1 MSIKHELEKSLPES
15 LHFTSAEKEAV
26 FERIH
31 KRKKRRFQVLPALAG
46 VMVLIMIAV
55 LIVPELTSNR
65 TAQDVTIEKLVV
77 PDTPYPSLINA
88 IYVDETSELIFSE
101 ETGLYSYSE
110 SSGKEQLVSLPGIPY
125 NVAAT
130 EDWLV
135 WSEPVEG
142 GAVLN
147 VMNRSNQQVITVEG
161 RGFANLSIEEDTL
174 VYLNGGEGVYVMDLN
189 NQESEFLHKSTG
201 GSRSESALQGNQVV
215 IPEENDGVTKL
226 FIYDIQTMERVNEIE
241 LPFEI
246 VEYVQWSGE
255 FIYSQGRNVDE
266 MPVLLQANS
275 QTGEVQEIQTPE
287 FDEFAAY
294 GDRIALRVPEGE
306 SNTVMLYEVD
316 ELKVRPLN
324 TLDHIE
330 ERLTKPRFTEE
341 GTLVLNSEGPD
352 FAMYILEP

>member
-1 MSIKHELEKSLPES
+1 MSIKHELEKSLPKS

-31 KRKKRRFQVLPALAG
+31 KRKKRRFQVFPALAG
-46 VMVLIMIAV
+46 VLVLIMVAV

-65 TAQDVTIEKLVV
+65 TAQDMTIEKLVV

-88 IYVDETSELIFSE
+88 IYVDETSELIFPE

-110 SSGKEQLVSLPGIPY
+110 STGKEQLVSLPGTAY
-125 NVAAT
+125 NFAAT
-130 EDWLV
+130 EKWLI
-135 WSEPVEG
+135 WSDPAEG

-147 VMNRSNQQVITVEG
+147 VMNRSNQQVTTVEG
-161 RGFANLSIEEDTL
+161 RYFADLSIKENTL
-174 VYLNGGEGVYVMDLN
+174 VYQSGGEGFYVMDLN
-189 NQESEFLHKSTG
+189 NQEVELLHETIG
-201 GSRSESALQGNQVV
+201 GSHSKSALKGNQIV
-215 IPEENDGVTKL
+215 IPEENDGVTKI

-255 FIYSQGRNVDE
+255 FIYSQGRNEDE
-266 MPVLLQANS
+266 LPVLLQAQS

-287 FDEFAAY
+287 FDEFAAD
-294 GDRIALRVPEGE
+294 GNRIALSVAASE
-306 SNTVMLYEVD
+306 SDTVMLYELD

-330 ERLTKPRFTEE
+330 ERLTRPRFTEE